1 MRRFTGIFHFPNDQ
15 SLKRLGSFSFSARK
29 TKATAMQTS
38 TKSNEPPGSIAEFA
52 RLASRYSDRPEYPK
66 QMVDHINSLLSLVP
80 VGYPA
85 VDIGAGTGL
94 FTRPLARSLNP
105 SRSVIGIEP
114 SAEMRRAAED
124 HPEKL
129 ENVRYITGF
138 AEEVGYAS
146 RSVALVAAACAAHR
160 FDKHTFL
167 AESHR
172 ILVPHGC
179 LAIVEYRWGDT
190 QNNVGDEIYS
200 LLERLVDGYDRRA
213 HSNSAGEY
221 ELFDAAD
228 AISSARLFT
237 NVHQRAFNWTV
248 QRRTEEVISAA
259 MALTPSLKAE
269 AKIGRETL
277 WQALEEVIARHSSSA
292 DTVELNYVGHGTFAL
307 KRASEARD

>member
-1 MRRFTGIFHFPNDQ
+1 
-15 SLKRLGSFSFSARK
+15 
-29 TKATAMQTS
+29 
-38 TKSNEPPGSIAEFA
+38 
-52 RLASRYSDRPEYPK
+52 
-66 QMVDHINSLLSLVP
+66 MVDHINSLMSRVP
-80 VGYPA
+80 VRYPA

-94 FTRPLARSLNP
+94 FTRPLARFLEP
-105 SRSVIGIEP
+105 SRAVIGMEP
-114 SAEMRRAAED
+114 SAEMRRAAKD
-124 HPEKL
+124 HPEEL
-129 ENVRYITGF
+129 ENVRYIAGF

-190 QNNVGDEIYS
+190 QNSVGDEIYS

-221 ELFDAAD
+221 EMFDAAD
-228 AISSARLFT
+228 AISSAGLFT
-237 NVHQRAFNWTV
+237 NVHQRIFTWTV
-248 QRRTEEVISAA
+248 QRQTEQVVSAA

-269 AKIGRETL
+269 AKIGREPFL
-277 WQALEEVIARHSSSA
+277 QALGEIVARHSSSA
-292 DTVELNYVGHGTFAL
+292 GNVELNYVGHGTFAL
-307 KRASEARD
+307 ERASGARD

>member
-1 MRRFTGIFHFPNDQ
+1 M
-15 SLKRLGSFSFSARK
+15 
-29 TKATAMQTS
+29 
-38 TKSNEPPGSIAEFA
+38 AEFA

-66 QMVDHINSLLSLVP
+66 QMVDHINSLMSLVP
-80 VGYPA
+80 VRYPA

-94 FTRPLARSLNP
+94 FTRPLARFLEP
-105 SRSVIGIEP
+105 SRAVIGIEP

-124 HPEKL
+124 HPEEL
-129 ENVRYITGF
+129 ENVRYIAGF

-172 ILVPHGC
+172 VLVPHGC

-190 QNNVGDEIYS
+190 QNSVGDDIYS
-200 LLERLVDGYDRRA
+200 LLEQLVDGYDRRA
-213 HSNSAGEY
+213 HSNGAGEY

-237 NVHQRAFNWTV
+237 NVHQRTFNWTV
-248 QRRTEEVISAA
+248 QRRADEVVCAA

-269 AKIGRETL
+269 AKIGRETFL
-277 WQALEEVIARHSSSA
+277 HALEETAARHSGS
-292 DTVELNYVGHGTFAL
+292 DGTVQLNYIGYGTFAF
-307 KRASEARD
+307 KQSGEARD